1 MEKFTGM
8 VKGVLRPGNIHHPE
22 LLQFIFIL
30 VMFVWRSSG
39 PSGFSS
45 R

>member
-8 VKGVLRPGNIHHPE
+8 VKGVLRPGNVC
-22 LLQFIFIL
+22 LAQLQFIFIL

-39 PSGFSS
+39 PSGFLS